1 MSVSH
6 ADEDVQNEPTVPE
19 DFFTDLPA
27 NDDIPEETEDMTVS
41 DEAGHTFASPS
52 RIAARF
58 YRPTAVRRK
67 SSAASSRRNSL
78 SSTQSLQ
85 SNSSYAQ
92 ARRSNHVAQYLRRA
106 SIIQSRKDRLAA
118 REAHA
123 EQVRLRAALAKA
135 APRSSNSEE
144 RALAA
149 EKARQERLAQ
159 IAASCAE
166 EVRRSKKVA
175 EENKAK
181 KAAEEERLRLE
192 AEQRHAEAERRR
204 QELRKNPRRPRNT
217 STPDVKKL
225 VIKTV
230 RTIDEDTAARRI
242 QSAWRTSR
250 RKRVL
255 ETFFELGLSI
265 DKVHDTTFEEVRERL
280 NDEQVLVIT
289 TALLKLL
296 SLHPADEKELA
307 SQMFTRTFLSAYM
320 ILGHPAEVLSAD
332 GDQEKDVI
340 GKAKELIISFEDVL
354 SKCTRSSHYMPPAM
368 PLESLRWVHS
378 TYCTAFAD
386 WKAKDATIM
395 IETLVNSFVSLES
408 IWQSVKDDNDG
419 GVSNDYR
426 DGIRESQVIV
436 LNKIHKLAGRDRGM
450 ALVRKALR
458 EHRRNYRRRK
468 PVGDFRPRGAAAESI
483 HHAPIRGGGSGGS
496 SGDAPAGITQEQ
508 DQTPTPG
515 SVAEALNKLF
525 SAFPPNRVLT
535 HELALNKN
543 YRVDISP
550 HSQLNDE
557 LNREICNEMR
567 KAFQNGEGAVWTVA
581 MAENIRTKLL
591 HLVKAPKH
599 PLQPVI
605 SETLDSDHISREVQ
619 QGVFSY
625 PRFFNFMATI
635 LPKLCA
641 PFRDDQVKA
650 LAQDLRQEGGIDE
663 MIEKLFRLLHVIDL
677 LCLDYSNFLLTTVA
691 PTLIKESQGYE
702 HRMFAQDLQNGVHT
716 LEKTKNWWRNAS
728 VNICTESNRQDPG
741 TKPSVQKIYARGLT
755 DLAVAAGQLRGFEVP
770 ETLHLDFDRL
780 KEIRTRAVRITVI
793 GAILITAKNL
803 LKRDVRHQWKAEA
816 NRMWEILKS
825 GFGSAE
831 DDSVAAKVLSV
842 IESSHALPP
851 ATKIQLQ
858 GTIVRLFSQAQA
870 GKLTDPVVK
879 VLSQR
884 LKTHIFHRLSASS
897 SGERV
902 RVATTAGEGLA
913 TSGLPEFVGQV
924 GDIVDLLTRVSEV
937 DRKSHGMWYEQ
948 VAKEVEA
955 MGEEDE

>member
-1 MSVSH
+1 
-6 ADEDVQNEPTVPE
+6 
-19 DFFTDLPA
+19 
-27 NDDIPEETEDMTVS
+27 
-41 DEAGHTFASPS
+41 
-52 RIAARF
+52 
-58 YRPTAVRRK
+58 
-67 SSAASSRRNSL
+67 
-78 SSTQSLQ
+78 
-85 SNSSYAQ
+85 
-92 ARRSNHVAQYLRRA
+92 
-106 SIIQSRKDRLAA
+106 
-118 REAHA
+118 
-123 EQVRLRAALAKA
+123 
-135 APRSSNSEE
+135 
-144 RALAA
+144 
-149 EKARQERLAQ
+149 
-159 IAASCAE
+159 
-166 EVRRSKKVA
+166 
-175 EENKAK
+175 
-181 KAAEEERLRLE
+181 
-192 AEQRHAEAERRR
+192 
-204 QELRKNPRRPRNT
+204 
-217 STPDVKKL
+217 
-225 VIKTV
+225 
-230 RTIDEDTAARRI
+230 
-242 QSAWRTSR
+242 
-250 RKRVL
+250 
-255 ETFFELGLSI
+255 
-265 DKVHDTTFEEVRERL
+265 
-280 NDEQVLVIT
+280 
-289 TALLKLL
+289 
-296 SLHPADEKELA
+296 
-307 SQMFTRTFLSAYM
+307 
-320 ILGHPAEVLSAD
+320 
-332 GDQEKDVI
+332 
-340 GKAKELIISFEDVL
+340 
-354 SKCTRSSHYMPPAM
+354 
-368 PLESLRWVHS
+368 
-378 TYCTAFAD
+378 
-386 WKAKDATIM
+386 M

-408 IWQSVKDDNDG
+408 IWQSVKDDSDG
-419 GVSNDYR
+419 GVSKDYR
-426 DGIRESQVIV
+426 EGIRESQVIV
-436 LNKIHKLAGRDRGM
+436 LNKIHKLAGRDRGI
-450 ALVRKALR
+450 ALVRKALQ
-458 EHRRNYRRRK
+458 EHKRNYRRRK
-468 PVGDFRPRGAAAESI
+468 PVGDLRPRGAAAESI
-483 HHAPIRGGGSGGS
+483 HHTPIRG
-496 SGDAPAGITQEQ
+496 SGDGPNLTETTAEITQDQ
-508 DQTPTPG
+508 DPTPNPG
-515 SVAEALNKLF
+515 NVTEALNKLF

-567 KAFQNGEGAVWTVA
+567 KAFQNGEGALWTVA

-605 SETLDSDHISREVQ
+605 SETLDPDHISREVQ

-625 PRFFNFMATI
+625 PKFFSFMATI

-641 PFRDDQVKA
+641 PFRDDQVKT
-650 LAQDLRQEGGIDE
+650 LAQDLRQGGDIDE

-702 HRMFAQDLQNGVHT
+702 HRMFAQLLQNGVHT

-755 DLAVAAGQLRGFEVP
+755 DLAVAAGQLRVFEVP
-770 ETLHLDFDRL
+770 ETLHLDFDRI
-780 KEIRTRAVRITVI
+780 KEIRARTVRISVV

-825 GFGSAE
+825 GFGSTE
-831 DDSVAAKVLSV
+831 DDSMANKVLSV

-858 GTIVRLFSQAQA
+858 GTIARLFSQAQA
-870 GKLTDPVVK
+870 GRLTDPVVK

-902 RVATTAGEGLA
+902 RVATTAGEGLS

-924 GDIVDLLTRVSEV
+924 GDIVDLLTRMSEV